1 MPDVTVAGK
10 ATGKGANGRVPLAPG
25 ARVEIRDAEWIL
37 KRVDRASGG
46 GYALTVT
53 GVSELVRDREA
64 VFLTAIEKDV
74 RVLDPAETRLLPDG
88 SAYYRDTRLYLEALL
103 RQTPPTDDGVYVGHR
118 GAMDAVDYQ
127 LEPAVMALAQPR
139 QRVLIAD
146 AVGLGKTLEAGIL
159 LSELIRR
166 GRGRRILV
174 ITMKSMLAQF
184 QKEMWARFTIPLVR
198 LDSQG
203 IQRVRARVPANHN
216 PFYYYDRSIIS
227 IDTLKQDH
235 EYRTWIEQS
244 RWDVIV
250 IDEAH
255 SVAHRGTR
263 NLRHRLAKLLAERSD
278 ALIMLTAT
286 PHDGKPRSFASI
298 MNMLDPTAIADPDS
312 YTREDI
318 RGLFIRRHKK
328 DVHDQVR
335 QRFRERSIATATA
348 EASAAEE
355 AAYDFLAEMNFS
367 RIDRHRGA
375 GQLFRTTL
383 EKALFSSPAAC
394 LETVSNRVTTLMKK
408 DDVEEYAGDIA
419 ALQDFRA
426 LVENIDAKG
435 FTKYRRLLELLTGEG
450 GWKWDGTD
458 SADRLVIFTER
469 IRTLDF
475 LYEHLPAALGL
486 KEEQVARLHGG
497 MPDIE
502 QMAVVE
508 DFGKDNAPLR
518 LLLASDVAS
527 EGINLHYLS
536 HRMIHFDIPWSLI
549 RFQQRNGR
557 IDRYGQERDPQIL
570 YLLTQSANA
579 RIRGDQRI
587 LELLIEKDQHVHENI
602 GDPVEFTGIAD
613 IEEEERRIA
622 AAMEE
627 GMSAARLNEQ
637 IGSHDKS
644 FLELLMQGPGNDQR
658 PAPRDRVRSMRAL
671 FDGDYAY
678 CRAGVDFLKEKRRLQ
693 AEFDDA
699 RRTAV
704 ITAPEDLRR
713 RFRSYPREALP
724 DDHRLVLTPDAAR
737 VQEEVRRCRQDEEA
751 WPRLQYLWP
760 LHPVFDWLGD
770 GILAQFG
777 RHEAPV
783 ITLGEG
789 LAAGEAAFVM
799 SCLIPNRKGQPL
811 LQHWCG
817 VSFTGNTYEKVE
829 EFGDLLA
836 RTRLAEGQHPNPG
849 ADVDTA
855 ALEKLLPKAVE
866 KATEWMG
873 RRFEEFELRL
883 KGELQTQLTRLGH
896 LRQRQRDSVER
907 RFRSD
912 DARVASLQQQRREK
926 ELRDIERIFAEY
938 REWMEDSMTG
948 ENRPYIKVAA
958 VLIRS

>member
-1 MPDVTVAGK
+1 MTKP
-10 ATGKGANGRVPLAPG
+10 NSLPLAPG
-25 ARVEIRDAEWIL
+25 ARVEIRDAEWIC

-46 GYALTVT
+46 GFALTVT
-53 GVSELVRDREA
+53 GVSEIVRDREA
-64 VFLTAIEKDV
+64 VFLTEIEDEV
-74 RVLDPAETRLLPDG
+74 RVLDPAETKLVRDDSG
-88 SAYYRDTRLYLEALL
+88 FYRNTRLYLEALL
-103 RQTPPTDDGVYVGHR
+103 RQTPPTGDGIYVGHR
-118 GAMDAVDYQ
+118 GAMDAVEYQ
-127 LEPAVMALAQPR
+127 LEPAAMALAQPR
-139 QRVLIAD
+139 QRMLIAD

-184 QKEMWARFTIPLVR
+184 QKEMWSRFTIPLVR

-216 PFYYYDRSIIS
+216 PFYYYDKSIIS

-235 EYRTWIEQS
+235 EYRTWLEQS

-298 MNMLDPTAIADPDS
+298 MNMLDPTAIADQDN

-335 QRFRERSIATATA
+335 ESFRERSIATAHVP
-348 EASAAEE
+348 ASAPEE
-355 AAYDFLAEMNFS
+355 AAFDVLTEMNFT
-367 RIDRHRGA
+367 RLDQRRGA

-394 LETVSNRVTTLMKK
+394 LETLDNRIRTLEKK
-408 DDVEEYAGDIA
+408 EDAEEFEADIIALQELRGRVEEIS
-419 ALQDFRA
+419 L
-426 LVENIDAKG
+426 EE
-435 FTKYRRLLELLTGEG
+435 FTKYRKLVELLTGEG
-450 GWKWDGTD
+450 AWKWDGSDAT
-458 SADRLVIFTER
+458 DRLVIFTER
-469 IRTLDF
+469 IKTLDF
-475 LYEHLPAALGL
+475 LREHLPAALGL
-486 KEEQVARLHGG
+486 KDDAVGVLHGG
-497 MPDIE
+497 MPDVD
-502 QMAVVE
+502 QMEVVE
-508 DFGKDNAPLR
+508 NFGKDNALIR

-557 IDRYGQERDPQIL
+557 IDRYGQQKDPQIL
-570 YLLTQSANA
+570 YLQTDSRNE
-579 RIRGDQRI
+579 RIHGDQRI
-587 LELLIEKDQHVHENI
+587 LDLLIEKDQHVHENI

-613 IEEEERRIA
+613 VDEDERRTAAAIEEGKSRDQFSEEI
-622 AAMEE
+622 
-627 GMSAARLNEQ
+627 EQ
-637 IGSHDKS
+637 KDKS
-644 FLELLMQGPGNDQR
+644 FFDLLMEDAGVEK
-658 PAPRDRVRSMRAL
+658 APSPYTRVRSMLSL
-671 FDGDYAY
+671 FGSDYQY
-678 CRAGVDFLKEKRRLQ
+678 CREAVEFLKSNKSLQ
-693 AEFDDA
+693 TEFDDNS
-699 RRTAV
+699 RTAT
-704 ITAPEDLRR
+704 ITAPEELRR
-713 RFRSYPREALP
+713 RFRNYPREVLP
-724 DDHRLVLTPDAAR
+724 DDHRLILTPDAAR
-737 VQEEVRRCRQDEEA
+737 VQDEVRRCRQDEEA
-751 WPRLQYLWP
+751 WPKLQYLWP

-770 GILAQFG
+770 GILSQFG

-783 ITLGEG
+783 MTVEEG
-789 LAAGEAAFVM
+789 LAPGEVVVVM

-817 VSFTGNTYEKVE
+817 VCFEAGKHTRVE
-829 EFGDLLA
+829 EFAVLMQ
-836 RTRLAEGQHPNPG
+836 RTKLGSGEHPNAG
-849 ADVDTA
+849 EEVDTT
-855 ALEKLLPKAVE
+855 ALEKLLPEAVDR
-866 KATEWMG
+866 ARVWMG
-873 RRFEEFELRL
+873 LQFEEFEVGI
-883 KGELQTQLTRLGH
+883 KGELETQLTRLRH
-896 LRQRQRDSVER
+896 LRQRQRDQVEQ

-912 DARVASLQQQRREK
+912 DTRVASLQQQRREK
-926 ELRDIERIFAEY
+926 QLRDIERIFSEY
-938 REWMEDSMTG
+938 QEWIEDSMTG

-958 VLIRS
+958 VLKQ